1 MSLLKSHWLVKTQL
15 LFIRTKSKD
24 RKLYFSSVKVLLFC
38 LFFVAFNSFA
48 QQPDS
53 SWNKRSYWVAGTNL
67 AVGGGSVALL
77 SAVWYK
83 EYPKSDFHFFDD
95 SKEWMYMDKCGHAF
109 TAYRLSMMEY
119 SAWRWARMPRKKAVW
134 LSGGIAWT
142 YQLSVEI
149 LDGFSAEWG
158 FSVADLTANTVGSAL
173 FIGQQLGWDEQRV
186 QIKFGYKP
194 SPYAAIR
201 PDALGSNFPQRLLK
215 DYNAQSYW
223 LCVAPGTFFKESRF
237 PKWIQI
243 GFGYSTDAKLR
254 GYDNVYTDANTGK
267 TYYAKQEYAISLD
280 IDWAQIPVKKPWVRK
295 ILKPLNTIKIPFPAV
310 FWRNGVCYVGMF

>member
-1 MSLLKSHWLVKTQL
+1 
-15 LFIRTKSKD
+15 
-24 RKLYFSSVKVLLFC
+24 
-38 LFFVAFNSFA
+38 
-48 QQPDS
+48 
-53 SWNKRSYWVAGTNL
+53 
-67 AVGGGSVALL
+67 
-77 SAVWYK
+77 
-83 EYPKSDFHFFDD
+83 
-95 SKEWMYMDKCGHAF
+95 MDKCGHAF

-119 SAWRWARMPRKKAVW
+119 TAWRWARMPRKKAIW

-158 FSVADLTANTVGSAL
+158 FSPSDLAANTVGSAL
-173 FIGQQLGWDEQRV
+173 FIGQQLGWNEQRF
-186 QIKFGYKP
+186 QLKFGYKP

-201 PDALGSNFPQRLLK
+201 PDALGASFPQRLLK

-243 GFGYSTDAKLR
+243 GFGYSADAKLH
-254 GYDNVYTDANTGK
+254 GYDQVYTDVKTGK
-267 TYYAKQEYAISLD
+267 TYYAKQEYALSLD

-295 ILKPLNTIKIPFPAV
+295 ILKPLNTIKIPFPAL
-310 FWRNGVCYVGMF
+310 FWRNGVCYFGMF

>member
-1 MSLLKSHWLVKTQL
+1 M
-15 LFIRTKSKD
+15 
-24 RKLYFSSVKVLLFC
+24 KVLLFC

-243 GFGYSTDAKLR
+243 GFGYSADAKLR

-280 IDWAQIPVKKPWVRK
+280 IDWAQIPVKKTWVRK